1 MKLAVITGASSGIG
15 AAAARQMAAEGYQVV
30 LIARTQSALDKV
42 AAEIGANAVAYPCD
56 ASDGAAV
63 LAMAEQVRRDRGVPD
78 LIINSAGAGQFKWIE
93 DTSPAEAVA
102 MMQAPY
108 FAAFNLTHAFMRDM
122 LNRNSG
128 VIIHVGS
135 PASLCP
141 MPSGAGYNAA
151 RWALRGLHES
161 LCLDLHGS
169 GVRSCHVVFGK
180 VSTGYF
186 DHNPGSEE
194 KIPGI
199 AKMIRTITPEE
210 CAKVIARVARKPRQQ
225 VFYPFMLR
233 MFAWNYALAP
243 WLVRWLMRRTGAK
256 RPGPARPST

>member
-15 AAAARQMAAEGYQVV
+15 AATARQLAAEGYRVALV
-30 LIARTQSALDKV
+30 ARTKAALDQL
-42 AAEIGANAVAYPCD
+42 AAEIGPQAVAYPCD

-63 LAMAEQVRRDRGVPD
+63 LAMAEQIRRDLGVPD
-78 LIINSAGAGQFKWIE
+78 VIVNSAGAGLWKWVE

-161 LCLDLHGS
+161 LKERYPDDKLPELREYIGGASRFFIERAFDDTI
-169 GVRSCHVVFGK
+169 VRTAS
-180 VSTGYF
+180 
-186 DHNPGSEE
+186 
-194 KIPGI
+194 
-199 AKMIRTITPEE
+199 PERMVHLE
-210 CAKVIARVARKPRQQ
+210 QVLANDGGLAELSRQ
-225 VFYPFMLR
+225 
-233 MFAWNYALAP
+233 
-243 WLVRWLMRRTGAK
+243 RRLEMAE
-256 RPGPARPST
+256 PSRG